1 MLFEGFPGLV
11 LYGSVAVLN
20 CRTLT
25 ECGSF
30 SPGGFFHQTPMLES
44 TPRVAGGILGF
55 DREDMPISSKS
66 RWQCSYLVPD
76 PWTSLE
82 GTSETVQANGMFT
95 GLLLQPPG
103 FHQPHSSLP
112 TLTFTPAVPAA
123 RMLWPSS
130 LLRLASSCSLL
141 WAQLKHTP
149 SKEPFFL
156 PLLSFRLS
164 PPHIF
169 PEHDIPGF
177 L

>member
-1 MLFEGFPGLV
+1 MVFEGFPGPV
-11 LYGSVAVLN
+11 LYGSVVVPN

-30 SPGGFFHQTPMLES
+30 SPGGVSPQTPMLES
-44 TPRVAGGILGF
+44 TPRVAGGIFGF

-66 RWQCSYLVPD
+66 KWQCSYLVSD

-82 GTSETVQANGMFT
+82 GTSETVQTNGT
-95 GLLLQPPG
+95 VHRAAAPATWLR
-103 FHQPHSSLP
+103 QPHSFLP
-112 TLTFTPAVPAA
+112 PLAFTLVVPAA
-123 RMLWPSS
+123 WMLWPSS
-130 LLRLASSCSLL
+130 LLGLSSSCSLL
-141 WAQLKHTP
+141 WSQLKHTP

-169 PEHDIPGF
+169 PEHDIPGS